1 MVFRRNGALSA
12 DRGRRNFRIALASDE
27 ILRRRTLLVRLTG
40 PRAYFAVFSDHRA
53 NVDLVSPS
61 DWTLFCLSKVLTGI
75 RDEREVRSCGARPLF
90 LPHEQKLSRSL
101 DQVRNS
107 TRDIRLRLFARVLIF
122 TSSKFHCEIKLNS
135 AALTFHLYGAYKLL
149 KHVRCRTNFKWL
161 DRRIMWSSMIHGIFI
176 CVCYVC

>member
-1 MVFRRNGALSA
+1 MGHSA

-27 ILRRRTLLVRLTG
+27 ILWRRTLLVRLTG

-61 DWTLFCLSKVLTGI
+61 DWTLLCLSKVLTGI
-75 RDEREVRSCGARPLF
+75 RDEREVRCCSARFLF

-122 TSSKFHCEIKLNS
+122 TSSKFHYEIKLNS
-135 AALTFHLYGAYKLL
+135 AALTFCFYGACKLL
-149 KHVRCRTNFKWL
+149 NTFGAGTIFNETWPSVT
-161 DRRIMWSSMIHGIFI
+161 MWSLIIYSIF
-176 CVCYVC
+176 VYVC